1 MRRRVFDPNVLREA
15 ILELWS
21 GTKHYTSAEIG
32 EKVGVSKNSVIGI
45 VARARAAGD
54 RRAVFRGDASPLVSK
69 KKTYPPPHEKR
80 IKLRRKEPDAIP
92 RPSPRLVPLPN
103 VKTLFNIGWLECHYP
118 LDSVTRDGF
127 QIYCGADASEIF
139 KKHKRSYCIEHHGRM
154 YYKARNHV
162 EKSDA

>member
-54 RRAVFRGDASPLVSK
+54 RRAVFRGDASPLISK

-80 IKLRRKEPDAIP
+80 VKIRSKEPDAIP

-162 EKSDA
+162 EKSNA

>member
-1 MRRRVFDPNVLREA
+1 MRRRRFDPAVLRDA

-21 GTKHYTSAEIG
+21 GDKHYTSAEIG
-32 EKVGVSKNSVIGI
+32 EKLGVSKNSVIGI

-80 IKLRRKEPDAIP
+80 VRIKRKDSDAAP
-92 RPSPRLVPLPN
+92 QPSPRLVPSLN
-103 VKTLFNIGWLECHYP
+103 VKTLFNIGFLECHYP
-118 LDSVTRDGF
+118 LDSMTRDGF

-139 KKHKRSYCIEHHGRM
+139 KKHKRSYCVEHHGRM